1 MNGLAFAI
9 LFFLQSYNFFRF
21 SFSKYQPTTAPL
33 GEVSK
38 NLYEVKR
45 FFEILPSGQLHE
57 ALSGAECD

>member
-1 MNGLAFAI
+1 MSSDSFLI
-9 LFFLQSYNFFRF
+9 LP
-21 SFSKYQPTTAPL
+21 PTTAPL